1 MLTKPI
7 ITGVLLASL
16 GGGVYHFG
24 ESPLHAFLDE
34 RLQKS
39 RVQKQI
45 IPVKPKAPRG
55 GKKMPDAVSSPV
67 MEYTFFDT
75 LTDPQAGNYLGLNG
89 VNVPKAPRTRLP
101 GTSVRPAIPSH
112 KTRRNLPD
120 TPITINPVEQAG
132 VSKGYMVQVG
142 SFRELNGARSLEARL
157 SKNGYSPFLMEA
169 DIPGKGIW
177 HRVYLGRYANKEDAL
192 LAAESA
198 KINERL
204 SAIVHQAG

>member
-45 IPVKPKAPRG
+45 IPVKPKASRT
-55 GKKMPDAVSSPV
+55 GKKMPNAVLPPV

-75 LTDPQAGNYLGLNG
+75 LTDPRAGNYLGLNG
-89 VNVPKAPRTRLP
+89 VNVPKAARTRPP
-101 GTSVRPAIPSH
+101 GTSIRPTLPSH
-112 KTRRNLPD
+112 KTRRDLPD
-120 TPITINPVEQAG
+120 TPSINLDFERAG

-142 SFRELNGARSLEARL
+142 SFRELDTARSLKTRL
-157 SKNGYSPFLMEA
+157 SKNGYYPFLMEA
-169 DIPGKGIW
+169 EIPGKGVW
-177 HRVYLGRYANKEDAL
+177 HRVYLGRYANKEEAL
-192 LAAESA
+192 LAAESV
-198 KINERL
+198 KLNESL
-204 SAIVHQAG
+204 SAVVRQAG